1 MSSVEIRNICK
12 SFEGKKI
19 LNNVSF
25 SIQEGEMVTLLGP
38 SGCGKSTTLKIIA
51 GLISLDHGD
60 IIFNKKSIVN
70 TPVEKRKAVIV
81 FQENLLFPHMNVK
94 ENIGFGLKMAKVKK
108 EIISDKVKEM
118 INLVYL
124 NGCENKYPHELS
136 GGQKQRV
143 SIARALAI
151 EPKVLLLDEPF
162 SNLDIRLR
170 ETLREFIC
178 SIQRKLNITT
188 LLVTHDKEEALMI
201 SDKIAV
207 MINGEIK
214 QFASPID
221 VYKNPISID
230 VADFFGEKNY
240 IIGHIKNGEFRSFFK
255 SYKTSFSKF
264 SSVKAMI
271 KPEDVRIYNK
281 NEYKGVKGVIIERKY
296 AGDRIYYAA
305 LYNNLKIKVVTSSNI
320 LFNIGDEVNI
330 DIDFNNAVFFENK

>member
-1 MSSVEIRNICK
+1 MSSVEIRNIHK
-12 SFEGKKI
+12 SFGNKKI
-19 LNNVSF
+19 LNDVSF
-25 SIQEGEMVTLLGP
+25 SIKEGEMITLLGP

-51 GLISLDHGD
+51 GLVSLDSGD
-60 IIFNKKSIVN
+60 ILFNEKSIMN
-70 TPVEKRKAVIV
+70 TSVEKRKAVIV

-108 EIISDKVKEM
+108 EILSAKVKEM

-143 SIARALAI
+143 AIARALAI
-151 EPKVLLLDEPF
+151 EPKILLLDEPF
-162 SNLDIRLR
+162 SSLDIRLR
-170 ETLREFIC
+170 ENLRDFIC
-178 SIQRKLNITT
+178 NIQRKLNITT

-214 QFASPID
+214 QFASSIEI
-221 VYKNPISID
+221 YKNPISIE

-240 IIGHIKNGEFRSFFK
+240 IIGNIENGEFKSFFK
-255 SYKTSFSKF
+255 SYKTGFSKF

-271 KPEDVRIYNK
+271 KPEDVKLYDRN
-281 NEYKGVKGVIIERKY
+281 NSKGAKGIIAERKY
-296 AGDRIYYAA
+296 AGDRIYYIA
-305 LYNNLKIKVVTSSNI
+305 LYNDLKIKVVTGSDI

-330 DIDFNNAVFFENK
+330 DIDFNNAIFFENK